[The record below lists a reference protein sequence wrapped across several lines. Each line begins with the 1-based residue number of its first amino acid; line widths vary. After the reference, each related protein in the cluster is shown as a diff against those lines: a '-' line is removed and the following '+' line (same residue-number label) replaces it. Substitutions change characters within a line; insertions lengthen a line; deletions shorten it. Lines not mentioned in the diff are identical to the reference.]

1 MSQSQKAALAGIVLA
16 MAAVVGSSSLASLQ
30 QGAIAFAPM
39 SLAGCPSVPMDQPL
53 SRAEGSGGLDAK
65 GASTA
70 WHSVKTQ
77 PALQY
82 ALVWNVQFRSYEIVW
97 RNRGV
102 RDMHF
107 RFAADSVGTRAT
119 RVRERV
125 LPAGITESLPGEG
138 FVPAKGTGVVCV
150 QVVARNAS
158 SS

>member
-16 MAAVVGSSSLASLQ
+16 VAAIVGSSSLASLQ
-30 QGAIAFAPM
+30 QGAVAFAPM
-39 SLAGCPSVPMDQPL
+39 SLAGCPAVPLNQPS
-53 SRAEGSGGLDAK
+53 SREEGSGGFDAK
-65 GASTA
+65 GVSTA

-77 PALQY
+77 PELQY

-97 RNRGV
+97 RNRSEHDL
-102 RDMHF
+102 RF
-107 RFAADSVGTRAT
+107 RFAADSLGTPAT

-125 LPAGITESLPGEG
+125 LPAGTTESLPGEG

-150 QVVARNAS
+150 QVVASTAS

>member
-1 MSQSQKAALAGIVLA
+1 MSQRQKAALAGIVLA
-16 MAAVVGSSSLASLQ
+16 MAAIVGSSNLASLQ
-30 QGAIAFAPM
+30 HGAIAFSPM
-39 SLAGCPSVPMDQPL
+39 ALAGCPSVSMDQPA
-53 SRAEGSGGLDAK
+53 SRAEASGVVEAK

-107 RFAADSVGTRAT
+107 RFAADSLGTRAT

-150 QVVARNAS
+150 QVLASNAS